1 MKKHSNYLKVVE
13 WSEEDK
19 CFIGTCPGLF
29 EGGVHGKNEEKVFHE
44 LCEVADNV
52 ISTMK
57 KEGMKLPKPTANKKY
72 SGKIALRINPNLHK
86 AIAIRALQ
94 NGESINKL
102 ITHQLEVV
110 V

>member
-1 MKKHSNYLKVVE
+1 MKKHNSYLKIVE

-52 ISTMK
+52 IATME
-57 KEGMKLPKPTANKKY
+57 KEGMKLPKPTANRNY
-72 SGKIALRINPNLHK
+72 SGKIALRIDPTLHK

-94 NGESINKL
+94 KGESINKL
-102 ITHQLEVV
+102 IANQLQAVV
-110 V
+110 